1 MTDDCRPTT
10 GDSRALSVHA
20 RWRCRH
26 SGACCRAGWAIPIEA
41 PAFERVRLHFGARK
55 DRLFKTGG
63 PLPEGAAA
71 ILGTEGGACV
81 FLDEEDGRLCAIH
94 RDLGAD
100 ALPVA
105 CRQFPRQA
113 LHDRRGA
120 IITLSHYCPTAAAL
134 LIDRPSLEIVEAP
147 GHLRLDDRLEGLDA
161 LEALPPLLTDD
172 MLTDLP
178 GYDAWERAALR
189 VLTTH
194 AGSAAEAVEAI
205 GLATGRA
212 AAWRP
217 GQGDLAQAVAAA
229 FTDLS
234 VRLPDSTPEDDVR
247 RMGMAIAAVPR
258 GLRAPEMAPL
268 ASAGRPA
275 WNQASAVLEAYDA
288 GVRTYLGARLF
299 GNWIA
304 YYGHGLAT
312 VVEYL
317 RICHAVLRLEAVRA
331 RDAAAGAREQIIEAF
346 RASDWLLVHLVD
358 ARALVSR
365 IEKSSSG

>member
-1 MTDDCRPTT
+1 MTDDWRLTT
-10 GDSRALSVHA
+10 DDSRALAVHA

-26 SGACCRAGWAIPIEA
+26 TGACCRAGWAIPIEA
-41 PAFERVRLHFGARK
+41 PAYERVRVHFGARA

-71 ILGTEGGACV
+71 ILETTEGACA
-81 FLDEEDGRLCAIH
+81 FFDEADGRLCAIH

-100 ALPVA
+100 ALPAA

-113 LHDRRGA
+113 LLDRRGVF
-120 IITLSHYCPTAAAL
+120 ITLSHYCPTAAAL
-134 LIDRPSLEIVEAP
+134 LIDRPSLAIEAAP
-147 GHLRLDDRLEGLDA
+147 PNLRLDGRLEGLDA

-178 GYDAWERAALR
+178 GYDAWERAALH
-189 VLTTH
+189 VLRAH
-194 AGSAAEAVEAI
+194 PGSAAEAVEAI
-205 GLATGRA
+205 GVGTARA

-217 GQGDLAQAVAAA
+217 GHGDLAQAVAEA

-234 VRLPDSTPEDDVR
+234 VCLPDSKPEDDVR
-247 RMGMAIAAVPR
+247 RMAMAVEAVPR
-258 GLRAPEMAPL
+258 GLRRPEIAPIA
-268 ASAGRPA
+268 AAWKPA
-275 WNQASAVLEAYDA
+275 WDQASAVLEAHDA
-288 GVRTYLGARLF
+288 AVRTYLGSRLF

-331 RDAAAGAREQIIEAF
+331 REAGSPRDQMIEAF
-346 RASDWLLVHLVD
+346 RASDWLMVHLVD
-358 ARALVSR
+358 ARALVSV
-365 IEKSSSG
+365 IEKSPSG